1 MFCLIFLLN
10 FVVADHHI
18 PYVHVIGNALRGLS
32 NDENSCSDGGCQN
45 MQGTSDVSCSG
56 GNCTLSECTK
66 DCSCSGGNCSMPKC
80 TENCTCDG
88 GNCTD
93 MGPCKSGC
101 TCSGGQR
108 NMSKATANAS
118 CSGGDCDMS
127 SVTTNADCSGG
138 NCKMPKCSKD
148 CQCGGGCN
156 MASCASGC
164 SCVYKLCADGPIDL
178 KPEQLCTMTKCDEA
192 ANICIDSDKFLS
204 GCWGHAGVGCK
215 DIVKSAPNGKAGS
228 SECAALGSNLIIF
241 S

>member
-1 MFCLIFLLN
+1 MFCLVFFLN
-10 FVVADHHI
+10 FVVADHQ
-18 PYVHVIGNALRGLS
+18 NALRGLS
-32 NDENSCSDGGCQN
+32 NDENSCSDGGCQS
-45 MQGTSDVSCSG
+45 MQGTSNVSCSG

-66 DCSCSGGNCSMPKC
+66 DGS
-80 TENCTCDG
+80 
-88 GNCTD
+88 CTD

-101 TCSGGQR
+101 TCSGGQC

-138 NCKMPKCSKD
+138 NCKMDSCTEDFKCSGGDCNMPKCSKD

-164 SCVYKLCADGPIDL
+164 SCVYKLCADGPVDL

-192 ANICIDSDKFLS
+192 ANTCTDSDQFLS

-228 SECAALGSNLIIF
+228 SECAALGP
-241 S
+241 